1 MIDGSYA
8 DFYDLKKKTK
18 QNKSLLVL
26 IVFLIFETHKT
37 PCFIKYRSSKILY
50 Y

>member
-26 IVFLIFETHKT
+26 IVFFNI
-37 PCFIKYRSSKILY
+37 
-50 Y
+50 